1 MRCKWATI
9 RRSVKAPTVPSS
21 LCYERQFNPYMR
33 VGTPELAKICE
44 AKLSSIRSSKQGGSK
59 RLRRRKARAQFGLTK
74 RTSSGDSPSDA
85 FGNDGHPNVGTES
98 WSGSDHILLNKTS
111 DLVQENIDAVQHL
124 FGIWIH
130 SEERRA
136 HLPACCELGI
146 CMRRTSCSGFVYD
159 SHQMSPYALC
169 PHAELA
175 HVEQGGDLNRKEVL
189 AKQIQ
194 GGFMQLFAS
203 APKVPGFG
211 APGAGE
217 DTVLPGVDIREFQPH
232 YRSSVSDPGG
242 TDEPPHE
249 HSAEELP

>member
-1 MRCKWATI
+1 MR
-9 RRSVKAPTVPSS
+9 
-21 LCYERQFNPYMR
+21 R
-33 VGTPELAKICE
+33 VGAMSAFAFECTQWA
-44 AKLSSIRSSKQGGSK
+44 
-59 RLRRRKARAQFGLTK
+59 RRR
-74 RTSSGDSPSDA
+74 A
-85 FGNDGHPNVGTES
+85 FECADP
-98 WSGSDHILLNKTS
+98 
-111 DLVQENIDAVQHL
+111 AM
-124 FGIWIH
+124 GI
-130 SEERRA
+130 
-136 HLPACCELGI
+136 G
-146 CMRRTSCSGFVYD
+146 MQTSCSGFVYD